1 MRRTRTAWLIGGI
14 LVVATAAICAP
25 ALARGPKGHDGGS
38 HDEQLWLL
46 ARAAGVPRTQIMTA
60 FQNDANLKSDF
71 ANVRTTRQA
80 LQACL
85 LSSPN
90 SCSSQISAYGSAV
103 QALSQERM
111 NVWATVF
118 GGASNL
124 QQAATVQGQL
134 DQLHAQ
140 RKQIFQQIFGSS
152 STGEGPSSTGG

>member
-1 MRRTRTAWLIGGI
+1 M
-14 LVVATAAICAP
+14 VVATAAICAP
-25 ALARGPKGHDGGS
+25 ALARGPKGHGGGS
-38 HDEQLWLL
+38 HDGQLWLL

-152 STGEGPSSTGG
+152 STGEGSSSTGG

>member
-1 MRRTRTAWLIGGI
+1 M
-14 LVVATAAICAP
+14 VVATAAICAP
-25 ALARGPKGHDGGS
+25 ALARGPKGHGGGS
-38 HDEQLWLL
+38 HDGQLWLL

-90 SCSSQISAYGSAV
+90 SCSSQISAFGSAV

-152 STGEGPSSTGG
+152 STGEGSSSTGG